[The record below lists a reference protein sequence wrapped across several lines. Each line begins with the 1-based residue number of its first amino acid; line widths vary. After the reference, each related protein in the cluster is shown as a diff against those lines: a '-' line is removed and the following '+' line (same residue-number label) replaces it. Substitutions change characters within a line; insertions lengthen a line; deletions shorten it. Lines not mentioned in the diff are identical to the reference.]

1 MFWAYCSSMS
11 GDGMS
16 SSVGVEGTGDCGWV
30 SGLERSLAVVVRS
43 MGWLSVE
50 IVGVFGVPVSGVPSL
65 EFVLVVSGS
74 KLMIPVLVI
83 VAMSGAVVVGWHWVP
98 CRQAQSSR
106 IV

>member
-1 MFWAYCSSMS
+1 MS

-16 SSVGVEGTGDCGWV
+16 SSVGIEEAEECKWV
-30 SGLERSLAVVVRS
+30 SGLDRLLAAVVRS

-65 EFVLVVSGS
+65 EFVLVVSGFS
-74 KLMIPVLVI
+74 VMISVLVI
-83 VAMSGAVVVGWHWVP
+83 VAVSGAVVVGWHWVP

>member
-1 MFWAYCSSMS
+1 MFWAYWSSMF
-11 GDGMS
+11 GDGVS
-16 SSVGVEGTGDCGWV
+16 SSVGVRETGDCGWV

-65 EFVLVVSGS
+65 GFVLVMSGS
-74 KLMIPVLVI
+74 KMMIPVLVI

-106 IV
+106 MV